1 MKINWGWGIGIFYSI
16 FVLTMISIVY
26 VTTFYKPD
34 MVSDDYYR
42 DEQVF
47 QKQIDKSINTQKLE
61 IQPSILIKEGS
72 LVVKFPENMKDI
84 KGFLK
89 LFRPS
94 DSKLDQKIELNVND
108 NNTFNLDLK
117 NIQKGKWLVK
127 INWESAGVSYYIER
141 TIFN

>member
-1 MKINWGWGIGIFYSI
+1 MCKLYSI
-16 FVLTMISIVY
+16 FVLIKISNVY
-26 VTTFYKPD
+26 VTTFYKTD
-34 MVSDDYYR
+34 MVSDDYDR

-89 LFRPS
+89 LFRPC
-94 DSKLDQKIELNVND
+94 LN
-108 NNTFNLDLK
+108 K
-117 NIQKGKWLVK
+117 VK
-127 INWESAGVSYYIER
+127 
-141 TIFN
+141 